1 MFPDAPSSSPRGPVA
16 AGIARIDRSAIDDRR
31 GPRRIIVDFDHASAH
46 TVPVGG
52 NADDRDVLTR
62 TRRVAVAVLV
72 CSIALSAC
80 SPSGPESVSPPTA
93 ASPVNSL
100 PVTPS
105 PTLALATP
113 SPLPGGAITTYA
125 GRDFSGDGGPATAA
139 RLLAPAGVALDPA
152 GNLYI
157 ADTADHRIRKVTPGG
172 TISTYAGSGNFG
184 FSGDGGPAT
193 AAELNFPRDVALDPA
208 GNLYI
213 ADSGNSRIRKVSPG
227 GTISTYAGSGS
238 RGFSGDGG
246 PAAAAQLNNPVGMAL
261 DPAGNLY
268 IADITNNRI
277 RKVTSG
283 GTISTYAGS
292 GSFGFSG
299 DGGPATAAQLN
310 VPVGVAL
317 DPAGNLYIADQGNS
331 RIRKVTPGGTI
342 STYAGTD
349 TPGFSG
355 DGGPATAAQL
365 NVPVGVAVDPAGNLY
380 IADSGSSRIRKVGPG
395 GTISTYAGGGGG
407 TPGFLGDGGPATAA
421 YLNNPVGV
429 TLDPAGN
436 LYIADLGNARVRKVT
451 PGGTISTYAGSGSFG
466 FSGDGGPATAA
477 QLNGPWGV
485 AVDPAGI
492 LYIAESGRIRK
503 VTTGGTIST
512 YAGSGNFRFAGDGGP
527 ATAAELNFPRGM
539 GLDPAGNLYI
549 ADKDNARIRKVTSG
563 GTISTYAGSG
573 SRGFLGD
580 GGPATAARFR
590 EPSGVALDPAGNLYI
605 ADTYNNRIRKVTPT
619 VAVSTTP
626 APTAPASLAAA
637 PPPNIRTT
645 PLGQVTGNWLFY
657 GVQIP
662 RPERDRIEIQI
673 IAVPASGGAAT
684 IVVAFDA
691 ATARGGANGVFT
703 VGIFDSAP
711 YLRRQFSP
719 DGRRMVFSI
728 GGELVVIDLVTGQAK
743 PLGVRGFYPSW
754 SRDGSQIAFVFEKPV
769 ADAGANRSHAIGVVP
784 VAGGSPRELVAS
796 SQDTSVEWSPD
807 GSRILSPI
815 PVVDCVDCP
824 PVHATMEVTTGRIG
838 MRFAFVSGGPSYSHW
853 RTGSPELAI
862 AIEVCGEIATPVSRI
877 VGIDERTRSERIL
890 VDVAEPCPERDGRLE
905 AVQLR
910 DPRWN
915 PAVADELLYVMA
927 RGNDFETHVVNIAT
941 GKDTRLPISAY
952 EATWTRD
959 GSAVAYLVKDPGSSF
974 GSAVR
979 VWKRDGSGETE
990 IRRATGGEAVF
1001 SIASVSY

>member
-1 MFPDAPSSSPRGPVA
+1 MPPRRVHAGPVA

-31 GPRRIIVDFDHASAH
+31 GPRRIMVDFDHASAH

-299 DGGPATAAQLN
+299 DGGPATDAQLG

-317 DPAGNLYIADQGNS
+317 DPAGNLYIADHDNARIRKVTSGGTISTYAGSGSRGLSGDGGPATAAQLYSPHGVALDTAGNLYIADS
-331 RIRKVTPGGTI
+331 NRIRKVTPGGTI
-342 STYAGTD
+342 STYAGTG
-349 TPGFSG
+349 TGPFSG

-380 IADSGSSRIRKVGPG
+380 IADSGSSRIRKVSPG

-573 SRGFLGD
+573 SRGFLGAA
-580 GGPATAARFR
+580 GPATAARSR
-590 EPSGVALDPAGNLYI
+590 EPSGVALCPAGNLYI

-626 APTAPASLAAA
+626 APTASASLAAA

-711 YLRRQFSP
+711 YSRRQFSP

-815 PVVDCVDCP
+815 PAVDCVDCP

-862 AIEVCGEIATPVSRI
+862 AIEVCRGIATPVSRI

-890 VDVAEPCPERDGRLE
+890 VGVAELCPERGGRL
-905 AVQLR
+905 
-910 DPRWN
+910 D
-915 PAVADELLYVMA
+915 
-927 RGNDFETHVVNIAT
+927 
-941 GKDTRLPISAY
+941 
-952 EATWTRD
+952 
-959 GSAVAYLVKDPGSSF
+959 
-974 GSAVR
+974 
-979 VWKRDGSGETE
+979 
-990 IRRATGGEAVF
+990 
-1001 SIASVSY
+1001 

>member
-1 MFPDAPSSSPRGPVA
+1 M
-16 AGIARIDRSAIDDRR
+16 
-31 GPRRIIVDFDHASAH
+31 
-46 TVPVGG
+46 
-52 NADDRDVLTR
+52 
-62 TRRVAVAVLV
+62 
-72 CSIALSAC
+72 
-80 SPSGPESVSPPTA
+80 
-93 ASPVNSL
+93 
-100 PVTPS
+100 
-105 PTLALATP
+105 
-113 SPLPGGAITTYA
+113 
-125 GRDFSGDGGPATAA
+125 
-139 RLLAPAGVALDPA
+139 ALDPA

-268 IADITNNRI
+268 IADNANNRI

-292 GSFGFSG
+292 GSFGFSGDGGPATDAQLGVPVGVALDPAGNLYIADHDNGRIRKVTSGGTISTYAGSGSRGLSGDGGPATAAQLYSPHGVALDTAGNLYIADSNRIRKVTPGGTISTYAGTGTGPFSGDGGPATAAQLSSPAGVALDLTGNLYIADDGNYRIRKVTPGGTISTYAGGGSSNFSG

-645 PLGQVTGNWLFY
+645 PLG
-657 GVQIP
+657 
-662 RPERDRIEIQI
+662 
-673 IAVPASGGAAT
+673 
-684 IVVAFDA
+684 
-691 ATARGGANGVFT
+691 
-703 VGIFDSAP
+703 
-711 YLRRQFSP
+711 
-719 DGRRMVFSI
+719 
-728 GGELVVIDLVTGQAK
+728 
-743 PLGVRGFYPSW
+743 
-754 SRDGSQIAFVFEKPV
+754 
-769 ADAGANRSHAIGVVP
+769 
-784 VAGGSPRELVAS
+784 
-796 SQDTSVEWSPD
+796 
-807 GSRILSPI
+807 
-815 PVVDCVDCP
+815 
-824 PVHATMEVTTGRIG
+824 
-838 MRFAFVSGGPSYSHW
+838 
-853 RTGSPELAI
+853 
-862 AIEVCGEIATPVSRI
+862 
-877 VGIDERTRSERIL
+877 
-890 VDVAEPCPERDGRLE
+890 
-905 AVQLR
+905 
-910 DPRWN
+910 
-915 PAVADELLYVMA
+915 
-927 RGNDFETHVVNIAT
+927 
-941 GKDTRLPISAY
+941 
-952 EATWTRD
+952 
-959 GSAVAYLVKDPGSSF
+959 
-974 GSAVR
+974 
-979 VWKRDGSGETE
+979 
-990 IRRATGGEAVF
+990 
-1001 SIASVSY
+1001 